1 MSARRG
7 SVMMRL
13 LLSVV
18 VVASLF
24 GVACC
29 GDGDGGGGGGG
40 GGGAEPPP
48 SLYVTATANPSVVHP
63 NYAFTVTIMVENRG
77 QGKAENVNVYLEPS
91 AQGYALVESCNY
103 PSQGLAPVG
112 LKVNIGDMFPWDSA
126 TVVVG
131 CKATNKGAT
140 DPETGFPRLLR
151 LRKGI

>member
-48 SLYVTATANPSVVHP
+48 SL
-63 NYAFTVTIMVENRG
+63 
-77 QGKAENVNVYLEPS
+77 VNVYLEPS

-140 DPETGFPRLLR
+140 DPETVVWSVSHDYYGSG
-151 LRKGI
+151 KVYDTGIQVSFSSGGVPFGG